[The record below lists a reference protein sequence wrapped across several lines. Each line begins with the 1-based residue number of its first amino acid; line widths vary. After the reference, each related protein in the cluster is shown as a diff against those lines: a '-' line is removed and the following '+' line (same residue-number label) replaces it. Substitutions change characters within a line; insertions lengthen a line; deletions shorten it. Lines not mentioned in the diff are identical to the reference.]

1 LGDGDRQRAIGTLME
16 GTAIAILDGRRIMAL
31 STVRPDGWPQ
41 TTIVGYANIGL
52 LLYFV
57 ISRSSQK
64 FANLQ
69 QDNRVSIAVGEEPS
83 HLGLSQAVYSS
94 AYAVEA
100 VDAAEREQAW
110 RLLTERHPNLQAYAL
125 PDQSELAVM
134 RARCEHVS
142 VVDFT
147 RGFGHTEAFDATHPA
162 AT

>member
-1 LGDGDRQRAIGTLME
+1 ME

-69 QDNRVSIAVGEEPS
+69 QDDRVSIAVGEEPPD
-83 HLGLSQAVYSS
+83 LSLLQAVYSS
-94 AYAVEA
+94 AHAVEA
-100 VDAAEREQAW
+100 VDPAEREQAW
-110 RLLTERHPNLQAYAL
+110 RLLTERHPNLESYAL
-125 PDQSELAVM
+125 PDQSDLAVM

-147 RGFGHTEAFDATHPA
+147 KGFGHTEAFDATHRQQEVS
-162 AT
+162 

>member
-1 LGDGDRQRAIGTLME
+1 ME

-69 QDNRVSIAVGEEPS
+69 QDDRRSTAESRP
-83 HLGLSQAVYSS
+83 YSRTS
-94 AYAVEA
+94 
-100 VDAAEREQAW
+100 
-110 RLLTERHPNLQAYAL
+110 P
-125 PDQSELAVM
+125 
-134 RARCEHVS
+134 
-142 VVDFT
+142 
-147 RGFGHTEAFDATHPA
+147 
-162 AT
+162 

>member
-1 LGDGDRQRAIGTLME
+1 ME

-100 VDAAEREQAW
+100 VDAAERETKPEAIAEAVLAGA
-110 RLLTERHPNLQAYAL
+110 RTTPLNAYKTVLTKRTL
-125 PDQSELAVM
+125 DAVIREA
-134 RARCEHVS
+134 RA
-142 VVDFT
+142 
-147 RGFGHTEAFDATHPA
+147 
-162 AT
+162 

>member
-1 LGDGDRQRAIGTLME
+1 ME

-69 QDNRVSIAVGEEPS
+69 QDDRVSIAVGEEPPD
-83 HLGLSQAVYSS
+83 LSLLQAVYSS
-94 AYAVEA
+94 ALAVVA
-100 VDAAEREQAW
+100 VDPAEREHAW
-110 RLLTERHPNLQAYAL
+110 RLLTKRHPNLEGYAL
-125 PDQSELAVM
+125 PDQSDLVM

-147 RGFGHTEAFDATHPA
+147 KGFGHTEAFDATHH
-162 AT
+162 